1 MKLGEYKNLK
11 TKFFLGKNIS
21 KLEKEVNEFL
31 SDINPN
37 DLIDVKYEMTN
48 TGAGNIY
55 YISYSVIIIYKEY

>member
-31 SDINPN
+31 SGINPN
-37 DLIDVKYEMTN
+37 DLIASTLLNVSD
-48 TGAGNIY
+48 
-55 YISYSVIIIYKEY
+55 

>member
-55 YISYSVIIIYKEY
+55 YTSYSVIIIYKEY